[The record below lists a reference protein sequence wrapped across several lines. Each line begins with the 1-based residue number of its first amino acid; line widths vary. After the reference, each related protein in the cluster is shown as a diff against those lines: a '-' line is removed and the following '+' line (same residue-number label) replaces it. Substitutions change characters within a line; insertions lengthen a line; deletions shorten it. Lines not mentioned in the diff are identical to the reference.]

1 MSQIEAAQQR
11 LDQAV
16 SRLETAIR
24 SVQAGSAGEH
34 TRLLQQ
40 LAAMRTEYDLVKQ
53 TAATVSSRLD
63 TAIGKLQI
71 VLED

>member
-24 SVQAGSAGEH
+24 SMQAGSAGEH
-34 TRLLQQ
+34 GRLIQQ
-40 LAAMRTEYDLVKQ
+40 LAAMRSEYDMVKQ
-53 TAATVSSRLD
+53 TAATVSTRLD